1 MTATAPA
8 TATAPQE
15 QPAFINPAVPPA
27 NHTAYR
33 KYFSVNQL
41 MELILAVYPNIK
53 TLAVLFDKMSQG
65 RFHKI
70 NIKPLAAVVI
80 KQDGTKE
87 KLDYASLMTLTLGI
101 TDLTVP
107 QAVFSRMALGEF
119 SKTKLRRL
127 DIEGATSVINTS
139 EGPRNY
145 HKSQLTAAPN
155 QNILEGLQQ
164 ERTTALAAF
173 VPAEEAPADSI
184 DDLF

>member
-1 MTATAPA
+1 MTAIAI
-8 TATAPQE
+8 APQE

-27 NHTAYR
+27 DHIAYR
-33 KYFSVNQL
+33 KYYSVNQL
-41 MELILAVYPNIK
+41 MDLILAVYPNIK
-53 TLAVLFDKMSQG
+53 TLAILFDRMSQG
-65 RFHKI
+65 RYHRI

-87 KLDYASLMTLTLGI
+87 KLDYVSLMTLTAGI

-107 QAVFSRMALGEF
+107 KTVFSHVSLGEF

-127 DIEGATSVINTS
+127 DIEGTTS
-139 EGPRNY
+139 EIVTNDGPRNY

-164 ERTTALAAF
+164 ERTAALAAF
-173 VPAEEAPADSI
+173 VPTEEAPADNI